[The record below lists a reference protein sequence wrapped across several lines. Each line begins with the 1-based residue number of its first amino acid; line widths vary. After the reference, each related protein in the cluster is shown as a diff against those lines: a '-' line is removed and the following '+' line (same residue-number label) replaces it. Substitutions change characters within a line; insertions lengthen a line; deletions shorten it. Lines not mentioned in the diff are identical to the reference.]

1 MTTSDGEGAV
11 QAIQRRCKFCASP
24 IGSEVTTC
32 PRCGVVNQL
41 AGVDVAAKPPREEPR
56 NFGFN
61 WGACCV
67 PVLWFSGHG
76 KVYFTIGLVLLMI
89 LQVHKLLWPA
99 WLLAHVVF
107 GFIGNK
113 IAWQYH
119 DAESKAEVKELER
132 WWNIGGLIAL
142 LPTAFI
148 IAKMLA
154 KAGR

>member
-1 MTTSDGEGAV
+1 MSRALVFGAWRSTYD
-11 QAIQRRCKFCASP
+11 RRGPLFL
-24 IGSEVTTC
+24 
-32 PRCGVVNQL
+32 R
-41 AGVDVAAKPPREEPR
+41 
-56 NFGFN
+56 
-61 WGACCV
+61 
-67 PVLWFSGHG
+67 
-76 KVYFTIGLVLLMI
+76 
-89 LQVHKLLWPA
+89 VHKLFWPA
-99 WLLAHVVF
+99 WSLAHVVF